1 MCWYLLKNNVLK
13 DMNRKFFKN
22 YKLNSTGIV
31 LIDDNM
37 PEYKLQTAL
46 VLYQLTP
53 TQDSQHH
60 MSAGGEP

>member
-1 MCWYLLKNNVLK
+1 
-13 DMNRKFFKN
+13 MNRKFFKN
-22 YKLNSTGIV
+22 YKLNSTSIV
-31 LIDDNM
+31 LIDDKM
-37 PEYKLQTAL
+37 SEYKLQTAL